1 MEPQWAYLSIG
12 SNLGDRY
19 ENCRQAMADLSADGT
34 VAIVGQSAFYE
45 SEPVDYTEQDWFLN
59 AALKIETNLDPL
71 SLLDKLQ
78 GIQRSFGR
86 KEGGVRFGPRV
97 LDLDIIF
104 YGERIINSDRLV
116 VPHPRAHKRRFVLQ
130 PICDIDP
137 TVVHPLLR
145 ESAKNLLNQL
155 NEEGQRLKLCSC
167 DCSYI

>member
-1 MEPQWAYLSIG
+1 MEKQWAYLSIG
-12 SNLGDRY
+12 SNMGDRF
-19 ENCRQAMADLSADGT
+19 ENCRQAMTALEADGT
-34 VAIVGQSAFYE
+34 AAIVARSPFYE
-45 SEPVDYTEQDWFLN
+45 SEPVDFTEQDWFLN
-59 AALKIETNLDPL
+59 AALKIETGLDPL
-71 SLLDKLQ
+71 TLLDKLQ
-78 GIQRSFGR
+78 EIQRSLGR

-104 YGERIINSDRLV
+104 FGEKIINSDRLV

-145 ESAKNLLNQL
+145 APVKNLLNQL

-167 DCSYI
+167 DFSYT